1 MNWLTSRCAPV
12 VALSALALTGCDK
25 GTDLNVDL
33 PNTTAI
39 STEYTEY
46 KTPLLDVATVR
57 TASVQSLKADHYL
70 IGRLTDNVAGITEA
84 RSFLNVVAGSSNDS
98 LPSKLVQPVLDSVV
112 LVMGFDR
119 VNGSSATPVR
129 FDVSDLQAPLDERL
143 PYNSATAT
151 AKGALLGQN
160 LMSRLDRTALV
171 VTDTS
176 TRPVTRTAVPDQT
189 IRLALQRSGAVAAP
203 FAPAPAVASS
213 YFSNFFA
220 TLRGS
225 GASFTQAQLNRELKG
240 LAIEPSQGYSSAI
253 VSFGRSYNG
262 RLAFFFHDAAAAAPV
277 APARRRWR
285 SYSVFFG
292 PIYSSGGAAP
302 ARDPRYYTQMSS
314 NLANTDLSR
323 LSDATQAV
331 ASATL
336 NGTSY
341 LQEGVGLS
349 TRVTLRGLEAL
360 RNMPGLIINRAE
372 LRVPVKPFSNA
383 LFPNPR
389 YIYAVEAD
397 NNNKVLQRILNF
409 LPSDRV
415 VQEDGSN
422 QLVVGRRALGILEG
436 PASQQYY
443 TLVIT
448 NYLQA
453 YLNDRLGGNPASL
466 LLIPDSSNLIP
477 DSTEPSTLTLGLNRA
492 VIDAANVSLRV
503 YYSKR

>member
-12 VALSALALTGCDK
+12 VALSALALASCDK

-33 PNTTAI
+33 PNTTTI

-57 TASVQSLKADHYL
+57 TASVQSLKTDHYL
-70 IGRLTDNVAGITEA
+70 VGRLTDNVAGTTEA
-84 RSFLNVVAGSSNDS
+84 RAYLNVVTASSNDS
-98 LPSKLVQPVLDSVV
+98 LPSKLGQPVLDSVV
-112 LVMGFDR
+112 LVMGFDK

-129 FDVSDLQAPLDERL
+129 FDVSNLQAPLDERQ
-143 PYNSATAT
+143 PYNSASAT

-160 LMSRLDRTALV
+160 LMSRLDRTTV
-171 VTDTS
+171 VATDTS
-176 TRPVTRTAVPDQT
+176 TRPVTTSKVADPT
-189 IRLALQRSGAVAAP
+189 IRLVLQRSGAVASP
-203 FAPAPAVASS
+203 FAPAPAVSS
-213 YFSNFFA
+213 AFFSNLFS
-220 TLRGS
+220 TLKGS
-225 GASFTQAQLNRELKG
+225 GMAFTQAQLDRELKG
-240 LAIEPSQGYSSAI
+240 LAIEPSQGFSSAI

-262 RLAFFFHDAAAAAPV
+262 RLAFFFHDAAVAAPV

-285 SYSVFFG
+285 SYSVFLG

-314 NLANTDLSR
+314 NLAGTDLSR
-323 LSDATQAV
+323 LSDVTQAV
-331 ASATL
+331 ASITL

-341 LQEGVGLS
+341 VQEGVGLS
-349 TRVTLRGLEAL
+349 TRVTLKGLETL
-360 RNMPGLIINRAE
+360 MNTPGLIINRAE

-397 NNNKVLQRILNF
+397 ANNKVLQRVVNF
-409 LPSDRV
+409 LPTDRI
-415 VQEDGSN
+415 VQADGRN
-422 QLVVGRRALGILEG
+422 QLLVGSRALGELEG
-436 PASQQYY
+436 PSSQQYY

-453 YLNDRLGGNPASL
+453 YLNDKLGGNPASL
-466 LLIPDSSNLIP
+466 LLVPDSSPLLAS
-477 DSTEPSTLTLGLNRA
+477 STEPSTLTLGLNRA